1 MRFQRGQSD
10 MTTLAVVTGGSG
22 YIGSNLVRNLLC
34 HGRSVRILD
43 LAAPPRDLAPE
54 VEWVSGSILNQPLVT
69 KTLKGAHELYHL
81 AANPKLWTLKKGDFD
96 KINHQGA
103 REVLNAACGLKIPKI
118 LHCSTESILTL
129 SRQKNPIRENQLV
142 SMADVIG
149 PYCRS
154 KFRAE
159 RHAFYLASQGHP
171 VFIVNPTLPVGPGD
185 LQLSP
190 PSRLIVDFC
199 RGKRREYLDASLNFM
214 DVRDMAM
221 AMRLTLDRGVPG
233 RRYILGAH
241 NTEIRGLF
249 QLLSEITG
257 VPIPKWKVPY
267 SLALSVA
274 CISEIVANILTKT
287 EPLASIT
294 GVLLT
299 RRTMHFDSSNTFQE
313 LGLIPR
319 PLKAT
324 LKDAITWWR
333 KEGIL

>member
-1 MRFQRGQSD
+1 

-22 YIGSNLVRNLLC
+22 FIGANLVRNLLE

-43 LAAPPRDLAPE
+43 LVPPPCDLAAQ
-54 VEWVSGSILNQPLVT
+54 VEWVSGSILDQPLVN
-69 KTLKGAHELYHL
+69 KTLQGAQELYHL
-81 AANPKLWTLKKGDFD
+81 AANPRLWTLAKGDFD
-96 KINHQGA
+96 RINHQGA
-103 REVLNAACGLKIPKI
+103 RVVLDRACKQKIPKI

-129 SRQKNPIRENQLV
+129 SRQKVPIRENQLV

-154 KFRAE
+154 KYLAE

-171 VFIVNPTLPVGPGD
+171 VFVVNPTLPVGPGD
-185 LQLSP
+185 IHLSP

-199 RGKRREYLDASLNFM
+199 RGKRREYLDATLNFM

-221 AMRLTLDRGVPG
+221 AMRLTLDRGKPG

-241 NTEIRGLF
+241 NTEILGLF

-257 VPIPKWKVPY
+257 IPKPKWKVPY
-267 SLALSVA
+267 ALALAVA
-274 CISEIVANILTKT
+274 CISEIIANTHTKS
-287 EPLASIT
+287 EPQASIT

-313 LGLIPR
+313 LGIIPR
-319 PLKAT
+319 PLKET
-324 LKDAITWWR
+324 LQDAVSWWG
-333 KEGIL
+333 KQGIL